1 MATVT
6 VRVFRDIG
14 EQYLRPLVKDLRQAA
29 AYALSGA
36 RIGGCVDPE
45 TVDVLVTRS
54 SPFDVSAYDLVITVE
69 AADSMER
76 PYHAEGS
83 VNHVL
88 QEVHNSLQTSGYPQL
103 DSLKYRVDLKLSFLL
118 SASSDH

>member
-1 MATVT
+1 MPTVT
-6 VRVFRDIG
+6 VRIFRDIG
-14 EQYLRPLVKDLRQAA
+14 EEWLIPLVKDLRQAA

-36 RIGGCVDPE
+36 RIGGRVELE

-54 SPFDVSAYDLVITVE
+54 APLDVSAYDLVITVE

-88 QEVHNSLQTSGYPQL
+88 EGVYTSLQTSKYPQL
-103 DSLKYRVDLKLSFLL
+103 DSLKYRVDLKLGFML
-118 SASSDH
+118 SGSSAP